1 MDLLSSRNRWHSPAI
16 LVGIALLVV
25 ACGSKEP
32 PAAASNEPPANAS
45 NAAASQAA
53 ASDGTDQAAAIPA
66 SAVTSWSP
74 EALEELLAPIAL
86 YPDPILS
93 QVLIASTN
101 PQEVLDAGNWVLE
114 NQNLSGKALDDAAT
128 KVGFTPPV
136 RALVNFP
143 DTLDMMCREM
153 DWTTQ
158 LGEAFTADQA
168 GVLDAVQ
175 RLRKQAESVGNLQTS
190 PQMTVDNETQDGKE
204 VIVLKPAPS
213 GEVYVPSYDPVAVY
227 APPPATAVAPA
238 TTTTTT
244 TTESTG
250 HSTGALV
257 TTGLLAFGAGMLVN
271 ELFDDDDHYH
281 NYGYPNY
288 GYGSMPYYPP
298 YPYRPAYGNGYYP
311 NHGYR
316 PPSGYGGHY
325 GGNYVNNGNVVINT
339 GGNDYFNRYDGKGN
353 GSAYGQNGRA
363 KSPIT
368 AANPKR
374 SDLNDLNK
382 RQPRPMPADVQ
393 RPSTKATASDWKGK
407 SSYAGA
413 ANSATRTPA
422 ASNRSAKTNAGP
434 AGQAQRPAP
443 KVQGSY
449 KGGSS
454 ATSRDT
460 ARPTTGATPSVN
472 RDSAGQSTYQGNKS
486 AKNDRGYQ
494 PQASNK
500 QVSKPQTSNQQVSRP
515 QASNQQA
522 SRQQQ
527 QPSRPTPSQK
537 AAPQGGSHN
546 TAMSGANHGS
556 ADRQASNR
564 GKQSM
569 PQGAHSKGSAKGGGG
584 GGGGKKKR

>member
-1 MDLLSSRNRWHSPAI
+1 MDFLSTRSRWHSPAV
-16 LVGIALLVV
+16 LLGIALLVV

-32 PAAASNEPPANAS
+32 PADAS
-45 NAAASQAA
+45 NAAGQQGAAPDGAEQAS
-53 ASDGTDQAAAIPA
+53 TIPA
-66 SAVTSWSP
+66 SGVTSWSP

-101 PQEVLDAGNWVLE
+101 PQEVLDAGNWLLE
-114 NQNLSGKALDDAAT
+114 NQGLSGKALDEATT

-143 DTLDMMCREM
+143 DTLDMMCREL

-175 RLRKQAESVGNLQTS
+175 RLRKQAESAGNLQSS
-190 PQMTVDNETQDGKE
+190 PQMTVDNETQEGKE

-250 HSTGALV
+250 HSTGTLV

-271 ELFDDDDHYH
+271 ELFDDDDDYK
-281 NYGYPNY
+281 YKYPNY
-288 GYGSMPYYPP
+288 GYGGMPYYPP
-298 YPYRPAYGNGYYP
+298 YPYRPSYGNGYYP
-311 NHGYR
+311 SHGYR

-339 GGNDYFNRYDGKGN
+339 GGNDYFKRYDGKGK
-353 GSAYGQNGRA
+353 GSGYGQNGRA

-374 SDLNDLNK
+374 SDLGELNK
-382 RQPRPMPADVQ
+382 RQPRAMPADVQ

-407 SSYAGA
+407 NSYAGA
-413 ANSATRTPA
+413 KPGAKTPA
-422 ASNRSAKTNAGP
+422 TSNRSAKNNAGP
-434 AGQAQRPAP
+434 SGQAQRPAP

-454 ATSRDT
+454 TGNRDT
-460 ARPTTGATPSVN
+460 ARPATGATPSVN
-472 RDSAGQSTYQGNKS
+472 RGSPGQSSYQGNKS
-486 AKNDRGYQ
+486 GSKDRGYQ
-494 PQASNK
+494 QQAAKPQASK
-500 QVSKPQTSNQQVSRP
+500 QQVSRP
-515 QASNQQA
+515 Q
-522 SRQQQ
+522 
-527 QPSRPTPSQK
+527 QK
-537 AAPQGGSHN
+537 PAPQGGSHN
-546 TAMSGANHGS
+546 NAMSGANRGA

-569 PQGAHSKGSAKGGGG
+569 PQGAHSKGGGNK

>member
-1 MDLLSSRNRWHSPAI
+1 MDFLSTRRRWHSPAI
-16 LVGIALLVV
+16 LVGIAFLVV

-32 PAAASNEPPANAS
+32 PADAS
-45 NAAASQAA
+45 NAAAQQTAA
-53 ASDGTDQAAAIPA
+53 PDGADQAAAIPA
-66 SAVTSWSP
+66 SGVTSWSP

-114 NQNLSGKALDDAAT
+114 NQNLSGKALNDAAT

-143 DTLDMMCREM
+143 DTLDMMCREL

-158 LGEAFTADQA
+158 LGEAFTADQQ

-175 RLRKQAESVGNLQTS
+175 RLRKQAESVGNLQSS
-190 PQMTVDNETQDGKE
+190 PQMTVDNETQEGKE

-271 ELFDDDDHYH
+271 EIFDDDDDYK
-281 NYGYPNY
+281 YKYPNY
-288 GYGSMPYYPP
+288 GYGGMPYYPP
-298 YPYRPAYGNGYYP
+298 YPYRPSYGNGYYP
-311 NHGYR
+311 SHGYR

-339 GGNDYFNRYDGKGN
+339 GGNDYFNRYDGKGK
-353 GSAYGQNGRA
+353 GSAYGQNGRG

-374 SDLNDLNK
+374 SDLGELSK

-407 SSYAGA
+407 NTYAGA
-413 ANSATRTPA
+413 SPATSKMPS
-422 ASNRSAKTNAGP
+422 ASNRSAKANVGP
-434 AGQAQRPAP
+434 SGQAQRPAP

-454 ATSRDT
+454 ANSRDT

-472 RDSAGQSTYQGNKS
+472 RGSAGQSTYQGNS

-494 PQASNK
+494 QQASNK
-500 QVSKPQTSNQQVSRP
+500 QVSRPQPSQQQVSKPQASKQQVSRP
-515 QASNQQA
+515 Q
-522 SRQQQ
+522 Q
-527 QPSRPTPSQK
+527 QPSRPAPSQK
-537 AAPQGGSHN
+537 QAKQGGSHS
-546 TAMSGANHGS
+546 TATSGANRGA

-569 PQGAHSKGSAKGGGG
+569 PQGAHSKGSGKGG

>member
-1 MDLLSSRNRWHSPAI
+1 MDSFSIRSRWHSPAI
-16 LVGIALLVV
+16 LVGIAFLVV
-25 ACGSKEP
+25 ACGAKEP
-32 PAAASNEPPANAS
+32 PADAS
-45 NAAASQAA
+45 NAAAQQAA
-53 ASDGTDQAAAIPA
+53 APEGTDQASAIPA
-66 SAVTSWSP
+66 SGVTNWSP

-101 PQEVLDAGNWVLE
+101 PQEVLDAGNWLLE
-114 NQNLSGKALDDAAT
+114 NQNLSGKALNDAAT

-204 VIVLKPAPS
+204 VIVLKPAAN

-238 TTTTTT
+238 TTTTT

-271 ELFDDDDHYH
+271 EIFDDDDDY
-281 NYGYPNY
+281 YKYKYPKY

-298 YPYRPAYGNGYYP
+298 YPYRPVYGNGYYP
-311 NHGYR
+311 SHGYR
-316 PPSGYGGHY
+316 PPPGYGGRY
-325 GGNYVNNGNVVINT
+325 GGNYVNNGNIVVNT
-339 GGNDYFNRYDGKGN
+339 GGNDYWNRYDGKGRPTT
-353 GSAYGQNGRA
+353 YGQNGRA

-368 AANPKR
+368 EARPNRPE
-374 SDLNDLNK
+374 LNDLNK

-393 RPSTKATASDWKGK
+393 RPSTKATAADWKGK
-407 SSYAGA
+407 NTYAGA
-413 ANSATRTPA
+413 SKTPA
-422 ASNRSAKTNAGP
+422 TSDRSARTNAGP
-434 AGQAQRPAP
+434 SGQAQRPAP

-454 ATSRDT
+454 AGNRDVT
-460 ARPTTGATPSVN
+460 RPSTGATPSVN
-472 RDSAGQSTYQGNKS
+472 RGSAGASTYQGSKS
-486 AKNDRGYQ
+486 AKNDRGFQ
-494 PQASNK
+494 PQASK
-500 QVSKPQTSNQQVSRP
+500 PQVSRPQPSQQQVSRP
-515 QASNQQA
+515 Q
-522 SRQQQ
+522 Q
-527 QPSRPTPSQK
+527 QPNRPTPSQQPARQK
-537 AAPQGGSHN
+537 SSHS
-546 TAMSGANHGS
+546 TAMSGANRGS
-556 ADRQASNR
+556 ADRQASQR
-564 GKQSM
+564 GRQSM
-569 PQGAHSKGSAKGGGG
+569 PQGAHSKGGGKKAGKGA
-584 GGGGKKKR
+584 GGKKKR

>member
-1 MDLLSSRNRWHSPAI
+1 MDLLSTRSRWHSPAI
-16 LVGIALLVV
+16 LIGIALLVV

-32 PAAASNEPPANAS
+32 PADAS
-45 NAAASQAA
+45 NAASQAAAPQAA
-53 ASDGTDQAAAIPA
+53 ASDGTDQTAAIPA
-66 SAVTSWSP
+66 SGVTSWSP

-101 PQEVLDAGNWVLE
+101 PQEVLDAGNWLLE
-114 NQNLSGKALDDAAT
+114 NQNLSGKALDDATT
-128 KVGFTPPV
+128 KIGFTPPI

-175 RLRKQAESVGNLQTS
+175 RLRRQAESVGNLQTS

-204 VIVLKPAPS
+204 VIVLKPAS
-213 GEVYVPSYDPVAVY
+213 NGEVYVPSYDPVAVY

-250 HSTGALV
+250 HSTGTLV
-257 TTGLLAFGAGMLVN
+257 ATGLLAFGAGMLVN
-271 ELFDDDDHYH
+271 ELFDDDDDYH
-281 NYGYPNY
+281 HYGYPNY
-288 GYGSMPYYPP
+288 GYGRMPYYPP

-325 GGNYVNNGNVVINT
+325 GGNYVNNGNVIINT
-339 GGNDYFNRYDGKGN
+339 GGNDYFNRYNGKGKA
-353 GSAYGQNGRA
+353 STYGQNGRA
-363 KSPIT
+363 NSPIT
-368 AANPKR
+368 AARPNRPE
-374 SDLNDLNK
+374 LNDLNK

-393 RPSTKATASDWKGK
+393 RPSTKATASDRNGRN
-407 SSYAGA
+407 SYAGA
-413 ANSATRTPA
+413 ANSAAKTPA

-434 AGQAQRPAP
+434 SGQAQRPAP

-454 ATSRDT
+454 ANTRDT
-460 ARPTTGATPSVN
+460 ARPSTGATPSVD
-472 RDSAGQSTYQGNKS
+472 RGSAGQSTYQGNKS

-494 PQASNK
+494 PQASK
-500 QVSKPQTSNQQVSRP
+500 QQVSRP
-515 QASNQQA
+515 QPSQQQVSKPQA
-522 SRQQQ
+522 SKQEVSRPQQQ
-527 QPSRPTPSQK
+527 QVSRPAPSKTPAQ
-537 AAPQGGSHN
+537 QGGSHS
-546 TAMSGANHGS
+546 TAMSGANRGA

-569 PQGAHSKGSAKGGGG
+569 PQGAHSKGSGKGGGGG

>member
-1 MDLLSSRNRWHSPAI
+1 MDFLSTRSRWQSPAI
-16 LVGIALLVV
+16 LVGIAFLVV

-32 PAAASNEPPANAS
+32 PADAS
-45 NAAASQAA
+45 NAAASNVAAQQAEA
-53 ASDGTDQAAAIPA
+53 PDGTDQAAAIPA
-66 SAVTSWSP
+66 SGVTSWSP

-175 RLRKQAESVGNLQTS
+175 RLRRQAESVGNLQTS

-227 APPPATAVAPA
+227 APATAVAPA

-250 HSTGALV
+250 HSTGTLI

-271 ELFDDDDHYH
+271 EIFDDDD
-281 NYGYPNY
+281 NYKYKYPNY

-311 NHGYR
+311 NNGYR

-339 GGNDYFNRYDGKGN
+339 GGNDYWNRYDGKGKPTP
-353 GSAYGQNGRA
+353 YGQNGRA

-374 SDLNDLNK
+374 SDLGDLNK

-407 SSYAGA
+407 NSYAGA
-413 ANSATRTPA
+413 ANSAAKTPA
-422 ASNRSAKTNAGP
+422 ASNRSAKANTGP

-454 ATSRDT
+454 ANTRDM
-460 ARPTTGATPSVN
+460 ARPTTGATPSMN

-494 PQASNK
+494 QQAANK
-500 QVSKPQTSNQQVSRP
+500 QVSKPQVSQQQVSRP
-515 QASNQQA
+515 QPSQQQVSKPQASKQQV

-527 QPSRPTPSQK
+527 PAK
-537 AAPQGGSHN
+537 QGGSHS
-546 TAMSGANHGS
+546 TAMSGANRGS

-569 PQGAHSKGSAKGGGG
+569 PQGAHSKGGGGNAG
-584 GGGGKKKR
+584 GKSGGKKKR

>member
-1 MDLLSSRNRWHSPAI
+1 MDFLSTRSRWHSPAI
-16 LVGIALLVV
+16 LVCIAFLVV

-32 PAAASNEPPANAS
+32 PAGASNT
-45 NAAASQAA
+45 AAQQTAA
-53 ASDGTDQAAAIPA
+53 PDGTDQTAAIPA
-66 SAVTSWSP
+66 SGVTSWSP

-101 PQEVLDAGNWVLE
+101 PQEVLDAGNWLLE
-114 NQNLSGKALDDAAT
+114 NQNLSGKALDDAT
-128 KVGFTPPV
+128 TRIGFTPPV

-143 DTLDMMCREM
+143 DTLDMMCREL

-204 VIVLKPAPS
+204 VIVLKPAAN

-250 HSTGALV
+250 HSTGTLV
-257 TTGLLAFGAGMLVN
+257 MTGLLAFGAGMLVN
-271 ELFDDDDHYH
+271 ELFDDDDDY
-281 NYGYPNY
+281 YKYPKY

-311 NHGYR
+311 SHGYR
-316 PPSGYGGHY
+316 PPSNYGGRY

-339 GGNDYFNRYDGKGN
+339 GGNDYFNRYDGKGKGN
-353 GSAYGQNGRA
+353 NYGQNGKAR
-363 KSPIT
+363 SPIT
-368 AANPKR
+368 QARPNRPE
-374 SDLNDLNK
+374 LNDLNK
-382 RQPRPMPADVQ
+382 RQPRSMPADVQ
-393 RPSTKATASDWKGK
+393 RPSSKATASDYKGK
-407 SSYAGA
+407 NSYGGA
-413 ANSATRTPA
+413 KTPA

-434 AGQAQRPAP
+434 SGQAQRPAP

-454 ATSRDT
+454 ASNRDVT
-460 ARPTTGATPSVN
+460 RPSTGGTPSVN
-472 RDSAGQSTYQGNKS
+472 RGSAGQSTYQGNKS

-494 PQASNK
+494 PQASK
-500 QVSKPQTSNQQVSRP
+500 QQVSRP
-515 QASNQQA
+515 QPSKQPASKQQV
-522 SRQQQ
+522 SRPQQ
-527 QPSRPTPSQK
+527 QPSRPTPSQQP
-537 AAPQGGSHN
+537 ARQQGSHS
-546 TAMSGANHGS
+546 TATSGANRGS
-556 ADRQASNR
+556 ADRQASQR

-569 PQGAHSKGSAKGGGG
+569 PQGAHSKGGGGKGGNS
-584 GGGGKKKR
+584 GGGKKKR